1 MKKRGQ
7 VTIFIIVAIVIIVAG
22 AIIFFVNQ
30 KSNSAINLQGDE
42 VGLRV
47 ESCLENSLALAIVSN
62 SLQGGYFDSEE
73 SGYYFEDGKSNVPSK
88 EDLENNLLLGVEGIF
103 GSCLNFSDLP
113 GEVKYDLERAIF
125 KIEGEN
131 NLIKINLRLPITL
144 KMDDSSLVVDE
155 FSSEIETDYF
165 NFYNVAV
172 ELTQEQEKH
181 VDEICLSCATD
192 IAGRERVS
200 IVSLEGQK
208 EGNDILIY
216 TI

>member
-1 MKKRGQ
+1 
-7 VTIFIIVAIVIIVAG
+7 
-22 AIIFFVNQ
+22 
-30 KSNSAINLQGDE
+30 
-42 VGLRV
+42 
-47 ESCLENSLALAIVSN
+47 
-62 SLQGGYFDSEE
+62 
-73 SGYYFEDGKSNVPSK
+73 
-88 EDLENNLLLGVEGIF
+88 
-103 GSCLNFSDLP
+103 
-113 GEVKYDLERAIF
+113 
-125 KIEGEN
+125 
-131 NLIKINLRLPITL
+131 
-144 KMDDSSLVVDE
+144 MDDSSLVVDE

-216 TI
+216 TISKDREDVFNPLFIFKHKFKLVE